1 MIIVNAQNVRKYHAA
16 HLVLDGVSFQIQE
29 GEKVGLIGRNGS
41 GKSTLLKLISGREPA
56 DEGMLTVRRDAR
68 IGYLPQIPEAYES
81 MTVYEVLASGFG
93 SLMKAKEELAAL
105 ESRMADPD
113 LASSALERLLVRY
126 SEVQEMFEQGG
137 GYDMDTFID
146 QVASGLQIDRSRD
159 GRTLGSLSG
168 GEKTRVVLASQ
179 LVTRPDLLLLDE
191 PTNHLD
197 LKGMEWLEQ
206 FLRGYAGCCV
216 IVSHDRYFLDA
227 VGTKMIELEDGEA
240 HTYLSGYSGYL
251 KQKEELLLR
260 QFAEFQEQQKAIKKM
275 KETIRRLEEWGRIGD
290 NEKFFKRAASI
301 RKALERMEAVKRP
314 VLEPKTAEFSLHPQ
328 DRSGKQVLA
337 FQRVSKR
344 YGDRILLQE
353 AEGRLLYGEKAVLI
367 GDNGSGKTTLLEM
380 LLGRESADEGELKLG
395 TRLEIGYLAQ
405 QEPAAEPEKSVLD
418 YFRTE
423 AGMEEGEARHL
434 LARYQFYGSAVF
446 RPLKALS
453 GGEWSR
459 LRLALLVRKRPNL
472 LLLDEPTNHLDTASR
487 EALEEALEEF
497 PGTILAVSHDR
508 YFINR
513 IAGRVWELTG
523 GRIASWNGNYDAYK
537 AEQAKRPAAESRF
550 TGERNSERV
559 WSQNAAAPPLEA
571 AFSSE
576 RKEAESG
583 SKANRKQPAH
593 HEKQKEYQEKQKAK
607 LEKQK
612 ERLEKEIALLEARVA
627 AAGSELEQL
636 AVSGSP
642 EALEQRWK
650 EREMDE
656 RQLAGMMDRWLE
668 LAGE

>member
-16 HLVLDGVSFQIQE
+16 HLVLDGAAFQIQD

-41 GKSTLLKLISGREPA
+41 GKSTLLRLISGREHA

-93 SLMKAKEELAAL
+93 SLMKAKEELAGL
-105 ESRMADPD
+105 ESRMADPA
-113 LASSALERLLVRY
+113 LTPSALERLLVRY

-240 HTYLSGYSGYL
+240 HTYLSDYSGYL

-275 KETIRRLEEWGRIGD
+275 KETIRKLEEWGRIGD

-301 RKALERMEAVKRP
+301 RKALDKMEAVKRP
-314 VLEPKTAEFSLHPQ
+314 VLEPKTAEFSLNPQ
-328 DRSGKQVLA
+328 DRSGKQVIA
-337 FQRVSKR
+337 FERVSKR
-344 YGDRILLQE
+344 YGDRILLQG
-353 AEGRLLYGEKAVLI
+353 AEGKLLYGEKAVLI

-434 LARYQFYGSAVF
+434 LARYQFYGAAVF

-513 IAGRVWELTG
+513 IAGRVWELSG
-523 GRIASWNGNYDAYK
+523 GRIVSWNGNYDGYK
-537 AEQAKRPAAESRF
+537 AEQVKLQAASDLFREDKAPHRGEGAAPQVKPTLS
-550 TGERNSERV
+550 GERM
-559 WSQNAAAPPLEA
+559 AA
-571 AFSSE
+571 
-576 RKEAESG
+576 KSG
-583 SKANRKQPAH
+583 SKENGKKTEQLA
-593 HEKQKEYQEKQKAK
+593 KQKEQ
-607 LEKQK
+607 LEKD
-612 ERLEKEIALLEARVA
+612 IALLEARIA
-627 AAGSELEQL
+627 AAAAELELL
-636 AVSGSP
+636 AVNGSP
-642 EALEQRWK
+642 AELEKRWK
-650 EREMDE
+650 EREMNE
-656 RQLAGMMDRWLE
+656 QQLAGLMDRWLE